1 LNWRAANDLY
11 ERIRQDNQE
20 RDSLPSY
27 ESLLGLAEFIEEE
40 AETISTDSANYHGRG
55 VAVSAVQEFGK
66 NLRTLVESKLM
77 SMA

>member
-11 ERIRQDNQE
+11 ERIRQDNQG

-27 ESLLGLAEFIEEE
+27 DSLLSLAEFIEEE
-40 AETISTDSANYHGRG
+40 ADTISTDSANYDGRG
-55 VAVSAVQEFGK
+55 VTVSAVQEFGK
-66 NLRTLVESKLM
+66 NLRTLVESKMM